1 MKYASPKKDTK
12 VSFEFFPPRTV
23 AMKEQLWR
31 SIQRLRPL
39 KPQFVSVTY
48 GAGGST
54 RDRTHETL
62 KKIRKET
69 DLKPAAHLTCVGS
82 SREDINKIA
91 HTYWEEKICHL
102 VALRGD
108 SPDMGSNDPH
118 PEGYEHAS
126 DLVEGLMKIAD
137 FEITVAVFPEI
148 HPESSNLKEDLDNLK
163 RKIDAGAQR
172 AISQF
177 FFDPNVFLDFLNKVR
192 SSGIK
197 IPIIPGILPVTNC
210 EKVIEFSKKSGTSVP
225 GWMKK
230 IFQGLDQDP
239 VSRQLV
245 AATIAAEQCKA
256 LQDNGI
262 NEFHFYTL
270 NRADLSYAICHIL
283 GLRINS
289 R

>member
-1 MKYASPKKDTK
+1 MRFSTPTKNTK

-31 SIQRLRPL
+31 AIKRLQSL
-39 KPQFVSVTY
+39 KPQFISVTY

-69 DLKPAAHLTCVGS
+69 DLKPAAHLTCIGS
-82 SREDINKIA
+82 SRREIDEIA
-91 HTYWEEKICHL
+91 KTYWEEKICHL

-108 SPDMGSNDPH
+108 APVAGSYTPH
-118 PEGYEHAS
+118 SDGYKHAS
-126 DLVEGLMKIAD
+126 DLVQGLMKIAD
-137 FEITVAVFPEI
+137 FEITVAVFPEV
-148 HPESSNLKEDLDNLK
+148 HPESKNLREDLDNLK
-163 RKIDAGAQR
+163 RKIDAGARR

-177 FFDPNVFLDFLNKVR
+177 FFDPNIFLDFLNKVR
-192 SSGIK
+192 SSGIR

-210 EKVIEFSKKSGTSVP
+210 QKVIEFSKKSGTLVP
-225 GWMKK
+225 AWMKK

-245 AATIAAEQCKA
+245 AATIAAEQCKV
-256 LQDNGI
+256 LQDSGI
-262 NEFHFYTL
+262 DEFHFYTL

-283 GLRINS
+283 GLRVNPG
-289 R
+289 